1 MTFTEIKKICSNN
14 KNIASNYF
22 HMTAL
27 QVINS
32 FFYILIY
39 PFVINHVGIESFGLY
54 VFASSIAAYFM
65 VFINFGFDMHATKLI
80 SLEPN
85 NKNLHSSLLTLIT
98 FSKLLL
104 GLISIIFFCII
115 LFSFSFLQ
123 SNWQIFLLCFA
134 NAASCVFLPTWYFH
148 GMQKMKTL
156 TTIQLVFKFLSLPAI
171 YIFVKD
177 STDIGWYA
185 FFVISANILSS
196 IAAFFIAVRLT
207 QSKFLPPTFT
217 KVKCILHEVQ
227 PFFWSSAANTLKQRS
242 IEIIIGSM
250 FGMREI
256 AIYDLAN
263 KIFSVPSLIA
273 SNINAALF
281 PVMVKNVNKKL
292 INKIIKIEVIVAGL
306 CVASVALIGDWIVDL
321 VSIHDMRDSYYLSI
335 LLSLNITTY
344 LIVSSY
350 IYFVFV
356 PYKKYDFVLK
366 NQLVSLISFF
376 ALCFIYLSVNWSI
389 YAVVLALVSS
399 AALEILY
406 TFYLAG
412 RIKGY

>member
-1 MTFTEIKKICSNN
+1 MNFTEIKKIYSNN
-14 KNIASNYF
+14 KSIASNYF

-27 QVINS
+27 QIINS

-54 VFASSIAAYFM
+54 VFASSIAAYFI

-85 NKNLHSSLLTLIT
+85 NESLHSSLLALIT
-98 FSKLLL
+98 LSKLLL
-104 GLISIIFFCII
+104 GLASIIIFCII
-115 LFSFSFLQ
+115 LFSFSFLK

-148 GMQKMKTL
+148 GMQKMKIL
-156 TTIQLVFKFLSLPAI
+156 TTIQLIFKILSLPAI
-171 YIFVKD
+171 YILVKD

-185 FFVISANILSS
+185 FSVVSANILSS
-196 IAAFFIAVRLT
+196 IAAFIIATKLI
-207 QSKFLPPTFT
+207 QSKLPFPTFIE
-217 KVKCILHEVQ
+217 VKFMLHEVQ

-292 INKIIKIEVIVAGL
+292 INKIVKIEVLIASL
-306 CVASVALIGDWIVDL
+306 CIAFVALIGSWVVDL
-321 VSIHDMRDSYYLSI
+321 VSTHDMRDSYYLSI
-335 LLSLNITTY
+335 LLSLNITTH

-356 PYKKYDFVLK
+356 PYKKYNFVLK
-366 NQLVSLISFF
+366 NQLISLASFF
-376 ALCFIYLSVNWSI
+376 MLCIIYLSLHWSI

-406 TFYLAG
+406 TLYLVG
-412 RIKGY
+412 KIKDF

>member
-1 MTFTEIKKICSNN
+1 MNFTEIKKIYSNN
-14 KNIASNYF
+14 KSIASNYF

-27 QVINS
+27 QIINS

-54 VFASSIAAYFM
+54 VFASSIAAYFI

-85 NKNLHSSLLTLIT
+85 NESLHSSLLALIT
-98 FSKLLL
+98 LSKLLL
-104 GLISIIFFCII
+104 GLASIIIFCII
-115 LFSFSFLQ
+115 LFSFSFLK

-148 GMQKMKTL
+148 GMQKMKIL
-156 TTIQLVFKFLSLPAI
+156 TTIQLIFKILSLPAI
-171 YIFVKD
+171 YILVKD

-185 FFVISANILSS
+185 FSVVSANILSS
-196 IAAFFIAVRLT
+196 IAAFIIATKLI
-207 QSKFLPPTFT
+207 QSKLPFPTFIE
-217 KVKCILHEVQ
+217 VKFMLHEVQ

-292 INKIIKIEVIVAGL
+292 INKIVKIEALIASL
-306 CVASVALIGDWIVDL
+306 CIAFVALIGSWVVDL
-321 VSIHDMRDSYYLSI
+321 VSTHDMRDSYYLSI
-335 LLSLNITTY
+335 LLSLNITTH

-356 PYKKYDFVLK
+356 PYKKYNFVLK
-366 NQLVSLISFF
+366 NQLISLASFF
-376 ALCFIYLSVNWSI
+376 MLCIIYLSLHWSI

-406 TFYLAG
+406 TLYLVG
-412 RIKGY
+412 KIKDF